1 MMKKNIGITTLLIF
15 ILGCSS
21 TSNIPEDVKL
31 QTWQDSVSYSLG
43 SDVGTTFKARGFQYE
58 KESFIK
64 GFIETYST
72 DTSYA
77 YGASLAANFI
87 LQDIDLNPSIF
98 LRAFENT
105 NTGDSLVLAVGEMRR
120 IVRNYDQQLRNEA
133 SQRVKLE
140 SEKNLK
146 VGESYLAEYKKNN
159 EDVIELESGLLYRVL
174 TEGFGDIPTDKDRV
188 VVHYT
193 GKLIDG
199 TVFDSS
205 IDRGEPSKFMVGG
218 VIQGWQEALQLMKV
232 GSKWE
237 LVIPSN
243 LAYGERAT
251 GNIPANSTLIFEVEL
266 LGIE

>member
-1 MMKKNIGITTLLIF
+1 MIKNISLVALLLLM
-15 ILGCSS
+15 LGCSK
-21 TSNIPEDVKL
+21 TPNISENVKL
-31 QTWQDSVSYSLG
+31 ESLQDSVSYSLG

-58 KESFIK
+58 TESFFE

-87 LQDIDLNPSIF
+87 LQDIDVNPSIF

-105 NTGDSLVLAVGEMRR
+105 NSGDSLVLSVEEMKK
-120 IVRNYDQQLRNEA
+120 IVKEYDQRLREKASKRAELEA
-133 SQRVKLE
+133 ENNRAA
-140 SEKNLK
+140 
-146 VGESYLAEYKKNN
+146 GELFLTEYKNSN
-159 EDVIELESGLLYRVL
+159 ADVVELESGLLYRVL
-174 TEGFGDIPTDKDRV
+174 TEGYGDIPTDKDRTI
-188 VVHYT
+188 VHYT

-205 IDRGEPSKFMVGG
+205 VDRGEPSKFMVGS
-218 VIQGWQEALQLMKV
+218 VIQGWQEALQLMNV

-237 LVIPSN
+237 LVIPAN
-243 LAYGERAT
+243 LAYGDRAT
-251 GNIPANSTLIFEVEL
+251 GGIPASSTLIFEVEL

>member
-1 MMKKNIGITTLLIF
+1 MIKNISIITLLLLM
-15 ILGCSS
+15 LGCSK
-21 TSNIPEDVKL
+21 TPNIPENIKI
-31 QTWQDSVSYSLG
+31 QSFQDSVSYSLG

-58 KESFIK
+58 TESFNM
-64 GFIETYST
+64 GFIETYSK

-87 LQDIDLNPSIF
+87 LQDINVNSMIF

-105 NTGDSLVLAVGEMRR
+105 NSGDSLVLTVGEMKR
-120 IVRNYDQQLRNEA
+120 IVREYDQQLRDKA
-133 SQRVKLE
+133 SQREK
-140 SEKNLK
+140 SEADNNR
-146 VGESYLAEYKKNN
+146 VSGELYLAEYKTNN
-159 EDVIELESGLLYRVL
+159 DDVVELESGLLYRVL
-174 TEGFGDIPTDKDRV
+174 TEGFGDIPTDKDRA

-193 GKLIDG
+193 GKLING

-205 IDRGEPSKFMVGG
+205 VDRGEPTKFMVGS
-218 VIQGWQEALQLMKV
+218 VIQGWQEALQLMRV

-243 LAYGERAT
+243 LAYGDRAT
-251 GNIPANSTLIFEVEL
+251 GSIPASSTLVFEVEL

>member
-1 MMKKNIGITTLLIF
+1 MIKNITVITMLLLV
-15 ILGCSS
+15 LGCSK
-21 TSNIPEDVKL
+21 TPNVPENVKI
-31 QTWQDSVSYSLG
+31 QSFQDSVSYSLG

-58 KESFIK
+58 TESFFK
-64 GFIETYST
+64 GFFETYST

-77 YGASLAANFI
+77 FGASLAANFI
-87 LQDIDLNPSIF
+87 LQDINVNPSIF

-105 NTGDSLVLAVGEMRR
+105 NSGDSLVLAISEMKR
-120 IVRNYDQQLRNEA
+120 IVREYDQQLRDKA
-133 SQRVKLE
+133 SQRAE
-140 SEKNLK
+140 SEAENNR
-146 VGESYLAEYKKNN
+146 VSGELYLSEYKNN
-159 EDVIELESGLLYRVL
+159 NANVIELESGLLYRIL
-174 TEGFGDIPTDKDRV
+174 TEGFGDIPTDKDRAI
-188 VVHYT
+188 VHYT

-205 IDRGEPSKFMVGG
+205 VDRGEPSKFMIGS

-243 LAYGERAT
+243 LAYGDRAT
-251 GNIPANSTLIFEVEL
+251 GGIPASSTLVFEVEL

>member
-1 MMKKNIGITTLLIF
+1 MIKNISIITLLF
-15 ILGCSS
+15 ILLGCSN
-21 TSNIPEDVKL
+21 TPNIPKNVEI
-31 QTWQDSVSYSLG
+31 QSFQDSVSYSLG

-58 KESFIK
+58 TESFFK
-64 GFIETYST
+64 GFIETYNT

-87 LQDIDLNPSIF
+87 LQDININPSIF

-105 NTGDSLVLAVGEMRR
+105 NTGDSLVLSVGEMKR
-120 IVRNYDQQLRNEA
+120 IVREYDQRLRDEA
-133 SQRVKLE
+133 SQRAKLE
-140 SEKNLK
+140 AEKNSEN
-146 VGESYLAEYKKNN
+146 GEIFLAEYKNN
-159 EDVIELESGLLYRVL
+159 NADVIELESGLLYRVL
-174 TEGFGDIPTDKDRV
+174 TEGFGDIPTDKDRAI
-188 VVHYT
+188 VHYT
-193 GKLIDG
+193 GKLING

-205 IDRGEPSKFMVGG
+205 VDRGEPSKFMVGS

-243 LAYGERAT
+243 LAYGDRAT
-251 GNIPANSTLIFEVEL
+251 GGIPASSTLVFEVEL

>member
-1 MMKKNIGITTLLIF
+1 MKTNISIITLLIF
-15 ILGCSS
+15 ILGCSG
-21 TSNIPEDVKL
+21 TPNIPENVEL
-31 QTWQDSVSYSLG
+31 QSWQDSVSYSLG
-43 SDVGTTFKARGFQYE
+43 SDVGLTFKARGFRYE
-58 KESFIK
+58 NESFVK
-64 GFIETYST
+64 GFIETYNT

-87 LQDIDLNPSIF
+87 LQNIDINPSIF

-105 NTGDSLVLAVGEMRR
+105 NSGDSLVLAVGEMKR
-120 IVRNYDQQLRNEA
+120 IVRNYDQQLRDET
-133 SQRVKLE
+133 SQRAKLKA
-140 SEKNLK
+140 EKNRK
-146 VGESYLAEYKKNN
+146 SGESYLDKYKKNAA
-159 EDVIELESGLLYRVL
+159 DVIELESGMVYRVL
-174 TEGFGDIPTDKDRV
+174 TEGFGDIPTNKDRV

-205 IDRGEPSKFMVGG
+205 VGRGEPSKFMVGS

>member
-1 MMKKNIGITTLLIF
+1 MKRNISLITLLIF
-15 ILGCSS
+15 IFGCSG
-21 TSNIPEDVKL
+21 TSNIPENVEL
-31 QTWQDSVSYSLG
+31 QSWQDSVSYSLG
-43 SDVGTTFKARGFQYE
+43 SDVGTTFKARGFKYE
-58 KESFIK
+58 NESFFK

-87 LQDIDLNPSIF
+87 LQDIDINPSIF

-105 NTGDSLVLAVGEMRR
+105 NSGDSLVLAIGEMKK
-120 IVRNYDQQLRNEA
+120 IVREYDQQLKNEA
-133 SQRVKLE
+133 SQKTKLE
-140 SEKNLK
+140 AEKNREA
-146 VGESYLAEYKKNN
+146 GESYLAVYKENT
-159 EDVIELESGLLYRVL
+159 EDVIELKSGLVYRVL
-174 TEGFGDIPTDKDRV
+174 TEGFGAIPTDKDRV

-193 GKLIDG
+193 GKLING
-199 TVFDSS
+199 SVFDSS
-205 IDRGEPSKFMVGG
+205 VDRGEPSKFMVGG

-243 LAYGERAT
+243 LAYGERTT
-251 GNIPANSTLIFEVEL
+251 GNIPVNSTLIFEVEL

>member
-1 MMKKNIGITTLLIF
+1 MKTNISIITLLIF
-15 ILGCSS
+15 IYGCSD
-21 TSNIPEDVKL
+21 TANIPENVEL
-31 QTWQDSVSYSLG
+31 QSWQDSVSYSLG
-43 SDVGTTFKARGFQYE
+43 SDVGITFKGRGFQYE
-58 KESFIK
+58 KKSFIN

-87 LQDIDLNPSIF
+87 LQDIDVNPALF

-105 NTGDSLVLAVGEMRR
+105 NSGDSLVLAVGEMRR
-120 IVRNYDQQLRNEA
+120 IVRKYNQQLSDTA
-133 SQRVKLE
+133 SQRAQLE
-140 SEKNLK
+140 LEKNRAI
-146 VGESYLAEYKKNN
+146 GELYIAEYQKSNQ
-159 EDVIELESGLLYRVL
+159 DVIALESGMVYRVL
-174 TEGFGDIPTDKDRV
+174 TEGFGNIPTDKDRV

-205 IDRGEPSKFMVGG
+205 VDRGEPSKFMVGG

-251 GNIPANSTLIFEVEL
+251 GNISANSTLIFEVEL

>member
-1 MMKKNIGITTLLIF
+1 MKRNIGITTLLIF
-15 ILGCSS
+15 IFGCSG
-21 TSNIPEDVKL
+21 THNIPENVEL
-31 QTWQDSVSYSLG
+31 QSWQDSVSYSLG
-43 SDVGTTFKARGFQYE
+43 SDVGITFKARGFQYE
-58 KESFIK
+58 NDSFNK
-64 GFIETYST
+64 GFLETYST

-87 LQDIDLNPSIF
+87 LQDIDINPSIF

-105 NTGDSLVLAVGEMRR
+105 NSGDSLVIAVGEMKR
-120 IVRNYDQQLRNEA
+120 IVRKYDQQLRDEA
-133 SQRVKLE
+133 SQKTKLE
-140 SEKNLK
+140 AEKNLEA
-146 VGESYLAEYKKNN
+146 GELYLAEYKKNT
-159 EDVIELESGLLYRVL
+159 EDVIELESGMVYRVL
-174 TEGFGDIPTDKDRV
+174 TEGFGEIPTDKDRV

-205 IDRGEPSKFMVGG
+205 VDRGEPSKFNVAS
-218 VIQGWQEALQLMKV
+218 VIQGWQEALQLMKA

-251 GNIPANSTLIFEVEL
+251 GNIPARSTLVFEVEL

>member
-1 MMKKNIGITTLLIF
+1 MMTKYISIITLLIF
-15 ILGCSS
+15 VFGCSS
-21 TSNIPEDVKL
+21 TSNIPENVEL
-31 QTWQDSVSYSLG
+31 QSWQDSVSYSLG
-43 SDVGTTFKARGFQYE
+43 SDVGTSFKARGFQYE
-58 KESFIK
+58 NKSFAK
-64 GFIETYST
+64 GFLETYNQ

-87 LQDIDLNPSIF
+87 LQDIDVDPSIF

-105 NTGDSLVLAVGEMRR
+105 NSGDSLVLAVGEMKE
-120 IVRNYDQQLRNEA
+120 IVREYDQELREKAAQKAKSEA
-133 SQRVKLE
+133 ENNRVK
-140 SEKNLK
+140 
-146 VGESYLAEYKKNN
+146 GELYLAEYKNN
-159 EDVIELESGLLYRVL
+159 NSNVVELESGLIYHII
-174 TEGFGDIPTDKDRV
+174 TEGFGDVPTESDRV

-205 IDRGEPSKFMVGG
+205 VDRGEPSKFMVGS
-218 VIQGWQEALQLMKV
+218 VIKGWQEALQLMKV

-237 LVIPSN
+237 LVIPSS

-251 GNIPANSTLIFEVEL
+251 GNIPARSTLIFEVEL

>member
-1 MMKKNIGITTLLIF
+1 MKKYISIITLLIF
-15 ILGCSS
+15 IFGCSG
-21 TSNIPEDVKL
+21 TPNIPKNVEL
-31 QTWQDSVSYSLG
+31 QSWQDSVSYSLG

-87 LQDIDLNPSIF
+87 LQNIDVNPSIF

-105 NTGDSLVLAVGEMRR
+105 NSGDSLVLAVGEMRR
-120 IVRNYDQQLRNEA
+120 IVRNYNQQLRDEVLQRAKIEA
-133 SQRVKLE
+133 
-140 SEKNLK
+140 EKSRAS
-146 VGESYLAEYKKNN
+146 GESYLADYKSNN
-159 EDVIELESGLLYRVL
+159 EYAIELESGLIYRVL

-205 IDRGEPSKFMVGG
+205 IDRGEPSKFMVGS

-237 LVIPSN
+237 LVIPSK

>member
-1 MMKKNIGITTLLIF
+1 MKKNISILTILIF
-15 ILGCSS
+15 IIGCSG
-21 TSNIPEDVKL
+21 TCKIQEDVEL

-43 SDVGTTFKARGFQYE
+43 SDVGTTFKVRGFQYE
-58 KESFIK
+58 TESFFK
-64 GFIETYST
+64 GFVETYGT

-87 LQDIDLNPSIF
+87 LQKIDVTPSVF

-105 NTGDSLVLAVGEMRR
+105 NTGDSLVLTISEMKKIVGE
-120 IVRNYDQQLRNEA
+120 YDQQLKEKA
-133 SQRVKLE
+133 SLKAKLE
-140 SEKNLK
+140 AEINLK
-146 VGESYLAEYKKNN
+146 ASESYLTDYKVNN
-159 EDVIELESGLLYRVL
+159 ANVVSLESGLLYRIIS
-174 TEGFGDIPTDKDRV
+174 EGFGDIPTDKDRV

-193 GKLIDG
+193 GKLING

-205 IDRGEPSKFMVGG
+205 IDRGEPSKFMVGS
-218 VIQGWQEALQLMKV
+218 VIQGWQEALQLMNV
-232 GSKWE
+232 GAKWE

-251 GNIPANSTLIFEVEL
+251 GSIPANSTLVFEVEL

>member
-1 MMKKNIGITTLLIF
+1 MTKNISIITLLF
-15 ILGCSS
+15 FLVGCSNKP
-21 TSNIPEDVKL
+21 NIPENVEI
-31 QTWQDSVSYSLG
+31 QSFQDSVSYSLG

-58 KESFIK
+58 TESFFK
-64 GFIETYST
+64 GFVETYNT

-87 LQDIDLNPSIF
+87 LQDIIVNPSIF

-105 NTGDSLVLAVGEMRR
+105 NTGDSLVLSVGEMKR
-120 IVRNYDQQLRNEA
+120 IVREYDQRLRDEA
-133 SQRVKLE
+133 SQRAKLE
-140 SEKNLK
+140 AEKNRET
-146 VGESYLAEYKKNN
+146 GEIYLAEYKNIN
-159 EDVIELESGLLYRVL
+159 TDVVELESGLLYRVL
-174 TEGFGDIPTDKDRV
+174 TEGFGDIPIDKDRTI
-188 VVHYT
+188 VHYT

-205 IDRGEPSKFMVGG
+205 VDRGEPSKFMVGS

-237 LVIPSN
+237 LVIPSS
-243 LAYGERAT
+243 LAYGDRAT
-251 GNIPANSTLIFEVEL
+251 GSIPASSTLIFEVEL

>member
-1 MMKKNIGITTLLIF
+1 M
-15 ILGCSS
+15 LGCSGTPS
-21 TSNIPEDVKL
+21 IPENVEL
-31 QTWQDSVSYSLG
+31 QSWQDSVSYSLG

-58 KESFIK
+58 EDSFIK
-64 GFIETYST
+64 GFIETYKT

-87 LQDIDLNPSIF
+87 LQDIDVKPLIF

-105 NTGDSLVLAVGEMRR
+105 GSGDSLILSVGEMKK
-120 IVRNYDQQLRNEA
+120 IVREYDQQLRDKA
-133 SQRVKLE
+133 SQQAQLQA
-140 SEKNLK
+140 EKNREA
-146 VGESYLAEYKKNN
+146 GESYLAEYKKDF

-174 TEGFGDIPTDKDRV
+174 AEGFGDIPTDKDRV

-193 GKLIDG
+193 GKLTDG

-205 IDRGEPSKFMVGG
+205 IDRGEPSKFKVGS

-237 LVIPSN
+237 LVISSN

-251 GNIPANSTLIFEVEL
+251 GKIPAHSTLIFEVEL

>member
-1 MMKKNIGITTLLIF
+1 MMITNISTITLLIF
-15 ILGCSS
+15 IFGCSG
-21 TSNIPEDVKL
+21 TSNIPENVEI
-31 QTWQDSVSYSLG
+31 QSWQDSVSYSLG
-43 SDVGTTFKARGFQYE
+43 SDVGTTFKGRGFQYE
-58 KESFIK
+58 NKSFIK

-72 DTSYA
+72 DSSYA

-87 LQDIDLNPSIF
+87 LQNIQLNTPVF

-105 NTGDSLVLAVGEMRR
+105 NSGDSLVLPVGEMKK
-120 IVRNYDQQLRNEA
+120 IIRNFDQQLRDEV
-133 SQRVKLE
+133 SQRAKLKA
-140 SEKNLK
+140 EKNRAI
-146 VGESYLAEYKKNN
+146 GESYIAEYKKNH
-159 EDVIELESGLLYRVL
+159 EDIIELKSGMVYRVL

-205 IDRGEPSKFMVGG
+205 VDRGEPSKFMVVR

-251 GNIPANSTLIFEVEL
+251 GNIPESSTLIFEVEL

>member
-1 MMKKNIGITTLLIF
+1 NFKSRGIQYNI
-15 ILGCSS
+15 
-21 TSNIPEDVKL
+21 
-31 QTWQDSVSYSLG
+31 DS
-43 SDVGTTFKARGFQYE
+43 FFN
-58 KESFIK
+58 
-64 GFIETYST
+64 GFIETYNT

-77 YGASLAANFI
+77 YGANLAANFI
-87 LQDIDLNPSIF
+87 MQGIDISPSIL
-98 LRAFENT
+98 LRAFANT
-105 NTGDSLVLAVGEMRR
+105 TSDDSLLLTNAEIKDISRKFQDQMR
-120 IVRNYDQQLRNEA
+120 DEA
-133 SQRVKLE
+133 SQRTKREVD
-140 SEKNLK
+140 KNRAA
-146 VGESYLAEYKKNN
+146 GESYIAEYRKSNQ
-159 EDVIELESGLLYRVL
+159 DVIALESGMAYRVL

-193 GKLIDG
+193 GKVIDG

-205 IDRGEPSKFMVGG
+205 VDRGEPSKFMVGS

-251 GNIPANSTLIFEVEL
+251 GNIPTSSTLIFEVEL

>member
-1 MMKKNIGITTLLIF
+1 MIKNVSMITALILF
-15 ILGCSS
+15 LGCSGGV
-21 TSNIPEDVKL
+21 NIPENVDIK
-31 QTWQDSVSYSLG
+31 TWQDSLSYSLG
-43 SDVGTTFKARGFQYE
+43 SDVGTTFKSRGFKYE
-58 KESFIK
+58 KDNFFK
-64 GFIETYST
+64 GFVETYKT

-87 LQDIDLNPSIF
+87 LQDIEVTPAIF

-105 NTGDSLVLAVGEMRR
+105 YTGDSLILTVGDMRR
-120 IVRNYDQQLRNEA
+120 IVRDYDQKLRDEA
-133 SQRVKLE
+133 TKKATAQA
-140 SEKNLK
+140 EKNRAT
-146 VGESYLAEYKKNN
+146 GESFIDKYKKNN
-159 EDVIELESGLLYRVL
+159 ADVVALESGLLYRVL

-205 IDRGEPSKFMVGG
+205 VDRGEPSKFMVGS
-218 VIQGWQEALQLMKV
+218 VIQGWQEAMQLMKV

-237 LVIPSN
+237 LIIPST

-251 GNIPANSTLIFEVEL
+251 GNIPASSTLIFEVEL